1 MQDTPKGLR
10 LHIGVFGRRNVG
22 KSSLVNALI
31 GQAVSIVSPTPGTT
45 TDPVEKAF
53 EIQPLGPVLFIDTA
67 GVDDEGALGEL
78 RREKTEKVLDRADL
92 ALLVAGPE
100 PLGEFET
107 RLIAALRA
115 RGVPFLVAFNKADL
129 APPPAAE
136 LARLAAEGVPA
147 QAVSALTGEGVAA
160 LKTALAARVPEGRVA
175 TPHLLGD
182 LVPPGGVVVLV
193 VPIDLGAPK
202 GRLILPQVMA
212 IRDALDSDAFC
223 LVAKERELRAA
234 FASLSRPPDLVV
246 CDSQVVLKTA
256 ADTPPDVPLTTFSI
270 LMARLKGDLA
280 RLAEGAAAISRLR
293 PGDRVLISEACSHHP
308 LPDDIGRVKIPRWL
322 RQYAGG
328 GIEVEVVA
336 GGDFPQDL
344 SAYALIVHC
353 GACMINRRQML
364 ARIEAAR
371 TGGVPITNYGVA
383 ISLVQGVLPRVLE
396 VFPAALAAYR
406 RALPPEG
413 GAVAVRLADAAG

>member
-1 MQDTPKGLR
+1 MEDTPKGLR

-67 GVDDEGALGEL
+67 GVDDEGALGAL

-100 PLGEFET
+100 PLGDFET
-107 RLIAALRA
+107 QLIVALRA

-129 APPPAAE
+129 APPPAAD
-136 LARLAAEGVPA
+136 LARLAAEGIPA
-147 QAVSALTGEGVAA
+147 LAVSALSGEGIAA
-160 LKTALAARVPEGRVA
+160 LKAALAARVPEGRVV

-212 IRDALDSDAFC
+212 IRDVLDSDAFC

-234 FASLSRPPDLVV
+234 FAGLSRPPDLVV

-256 ADTPPDVPLTTFSI
+256 ADTPPGVPLTTFSI

-280 RLAEGAAAISRLR
+280 RLAEGAAAIHRLR

-328 GIEVEVVA
+328 GIEVDVVA

-383 ISLVQGVLPRVLE
+383 ISLVQGVLPRVLG

-413 GAVAVRLADAAG
+413 GAAAV